1 MEKGYILIP
10 LWASKNL
17 GLKGNELMVFS
28 YIYGF
33 SQDGRSYCFTPM
45 KEICELLN
53 ITPKTIF
60 NCIKSLTEKNLLQ
73 KLDLDFSN
81 TSGSGYKIN
90 SQYIEKLEEETCKN
104 FLGAE
109 KSTKQNE
116 ENSLDYIAKN
126 NINNNIFKNNNINN
140 CNNNNSSNIN
150 SEINLSNSN
159 SDVNSCINLNSINSE
174 NNKEKEKENI
184 SKPIGLSICF
194 SKEKQNFTKE
204 KQKRFT
210 RPSLEEVR
218 AYIREKNYD
227 IDANTFFD
235 YYDSCG
241 WTVGKNKPMKDW
253 KASVRY
259 WNSTRKNNGYASKPT
274 EEEHQLNVR
283 QYFPGD
289 EDKIPF

>member
-33 SQDGRSYCFTPM
+33 SQDGRSDCFTPM

-81 TSGSGYKIN
+81 INSSGYKIN

-109 KSTKQNE
+109 KNVQQNK
-116 ENSLDYIAKN
+116 ENSLDYIANK
-126 NINNNIFKNNNINN
+126 NINNNLKNNNINN
-140 CNNNNSSNIN
+140 YNNNSSNRN

-159 SDVNSCINLNSINSE
+159 NNVNSCINLNSINSE
-174 NNKEKEKENI
+174 NKKEKENI

-194 SKEKQNFTKE
+194 SKEQQNFTKE
-204 KQKRFT
+204 KQKRFVKPT
-210 RPSLEEVR
+210 FKEVE
-218 AYIREKNYD
+218 AYIREQNYD
-227 IDANTFFD
+227 IDAHTFFD
-235 YYDSCG
+235 YYEACG

-259 WNSTRKNNGYASKPT
+259 WVSSRKNNGYASKPT